1 MLYLKYSINN
11 NYNQLNISKEPDM
24 MLHALFI
31 HDLYSLQQL
40 CKVITTIPFANKEQR
55 PMEPPCLLLS
65 ADGYSA
71 CLPQVCLMP
80 EPACSRDTASLPSG
94 VQNSSIPGSILD
106 HSPSSQK
113 ELKYNKGH
121 LIITGLPAQPPPNKR
136 SAWLHHVTVSN
147 RLAPWAGVRTT
158 EVGVS
163 FPEDTCSWL

>member
-1 MLYLKYSINN
+1 MHFLYM
-11 NYNQLNISKEPDM
+11 ISTLCSNFARSSPPSPLPTRNRGPWSLRASCCQQMD
-24 MLHALFI
+24 AL
-31 HDLYSLQQL
+31 
-40 CKVITTIPFANKEQR
+40 P
-55 PMEPPCLLLS
+55 
-65 ADGYSA
+65 A

-80 EPACSRDTASLPSG
+80 EPACSHDTASLPSG
-94 VQNSSIPGSILD
+94 VQNSSVPGSILD
-106 HSPSSQK
+106 YSPSSQK